1 MDRRDFLK
9 KSAMAAA
16 AGAVMAS
23 PLGSLAAQD
32 SRINTFTQS
41 SNMNPEGE
49 LSTAESKSNTA
60 KKVLLIN
67 GSPRQKGN
75 TNLALTEATKQLEKH
90 GIASELLQVGHQAV
104 HGCIACNYCN
114 ATGHCVFDDDLCNRA
129 IDLMAQCDA
138 LIVGSP
144 TYYGQ
149 PNGTVLSLVQRMSYA
164 ASKVMQ
170 NKPAAAVAVC
180 RRGGASA
187 VYQTLLMPSEMQNMP
202 IVTSQYWNI
211 VYGRTEGE
219 AALDAEGLQTIRTM
233 ADNMAFLLQRIH
245 ADGAPHYPQREP
257 HQATSFIK

>member
-1 MDRRDFLK
+1 MDRREFIK

-16 AGAVMAS
+16 AGVVMTS

-32 SRINTFTQS
+32 SRNNESTPS
-41 SNMNPEGE
+41 RNM
-49 LSTAESKSNTA
+49 
-60 KKVLLIN
+60 KVLLIN
-67 GSPRQKGN
+67 GSPRQNGN
-75 TNLALTEATKQLEKH
+75 TNLALTEAAKQLKKH
-90 GIASELLQVGHQAV
+90 GIAIELLQIGSQAV
-104 HGCIACNYCN
+104 HGCVACNHCR
-114 ATGHCVFDDDLCNRA
+114 ATGRCVFDDDLCNRA
-129 IDLMAQCDA
+129 IDLMSGCDA

-187 VYQTLLMPSEMQNMP
+187 VYQTLLMPFQMQNMP
-202 IVTSQYWNI
+202 VVTSQYWNI
-211 VYGRTEGE
+211 VYGCTEGE
-219 AALDAEGLQTIRTM
+219 AALDAEGLQTMRTM

-245 ADGAPHYPQREP
+245 ADGNPKYPLREP
-257 HQATSFIK
+257 HRTTSFIK